1 MDRLSTQIFI
11 EVRLYGI
18 AEPIFLGGVIEKE
31 ECMKKFQTLFA
42 WLLLLSMAAYSY
54 SLQGKVVDENGN
66 PISGAKATLLSK
78 NKEALT
84 DANGEFLIEEAQVS
98 LTTGKIPVGS
108 WALQN
113 GVLSISSNSTASFQ
127 VKIFDL
133 VGNEIFSK
141 KMSGSGVHSLNLQRI
156 SAKGKYVVNLLQGNR
171 REVFALSSTENL
183 SGTFSNGK
191 TSVSES
197 KVFKKE
203 VGENDLLQVVAETF
217 DTLTVPLSNLD
228 TSLTLTLKKSEVQY
242 AFGWAKGNAAVP
254 TRGCGKTWNRV
265 KSGSYEFAWS
275 KGTRTI
281 RIDIPDNY
289 DNHKPYRLVF
299 GMHCMGGWAGG
310 VQQEGYYGLKPLDT
324 QKTTI
329 FVAPEGNGEWA
340 PWGEDDYILFDELLA
355 DLEGNLCIDSSR
367 VFSTGFSY
375 GSMFTNGLSRNHQDV
390 LRGVA
395 VYETADINIW
405 LPEHSGKPIA
415 WMGVLGLQDDLCT
428 PELGRSARNT
438 ALKYASAEGKDATQ
452 EVATEYPGYGEH
464 VCYNYTSVDPRF
476 PVRWCTQN
484 GGHIWD
490 HKDPGATESW
500 VPSAT
505 WDFITQF

>member
-1 MDRLSTQIFI
+1 MKKLQTISVLFWLLST
-11 EVRLYGI
+11 
-18 AEPIFLGGVIEKE
+18 
-31 ECMKKFQTLFA
+31 
-42 WLLLLSMAAYSY
+42 AAFSY
-54 SLQGKVVDENGN
+54 TLQGKVVDENGG
-66 PISGAKATLLSK
+66 PVSGAKASLLSQ
-78 NKEALT
+78 NKETLT
-84 DANGEFLIEEAQVS
+84 DANGEFRIEEAELS
-98 LTTGKIPVGS
+98 LQAKKNPVGS
-108 WALQN
+108 WTLQN
-113 GVLSISSNSTASFQ
+113 GILSISSNSATPFQ
-127 VKIFDL
+127 IKIFDL
-133 VGNEIFSK
+133 VGNEILSK
-141 KMSGSGVHSLNLQRI
+141 KMSGSGVHALNLQQL
-156 SAKGKYVVNLLQGNR
+156 SAKGKYVVNLLQGNH
-171 REVFALSSTENL
+171 REVFTLSSTGNAA
-183 SGTFSNGK
+183 GTFSNSAALG
-191 TSVSES
+191 SEV
-197 KVFKKE
+197 KVLKKE
-203 VGENDLLQVVAETF
+203 VGENDTLQISAESF
-217 DTLTVPLSNLD
+217 DTLRVALSNLD
-228 TSLTLTLKKSEVQY
+228 SSLTLTLKKTEEQFS
-242 AFGWAKGNAAVP
+242 FGWAKGNAAVP

-265 KSGSYEFAWS
+265 KSGSYEFTWS

-289 DNHKPYRLVF
+289 DNNKPYRLVF

-329 FVAPEGNGEWA
+329 FVAPEGNGGWA
-340 PWGEDDYILFDELLA
+340 PWGQDDYTLFDELLD

-395 VYETADINIW
+395 VYETADVNIW

-428 PELGRSARNT
+428 PEMGRSARNT

-464 VCYNYTSVDPRF
+464 VCYNYSSVDPRF

-490 HKDPGATESW
+490 HKDPGASVSW
-500 VPSAT
+500 VPDAT

>member
-1 MDRLSTQIFI
+1 
-11 EVRLYGI
+11 
-18 AEPIFLGGVIEKE
+18 
-31 ECMKKFQTLFA
+31 MKKFQTLFA

-203 VGENDLLQVVAETF
+203 VGENDLLQVVAEAF

-329 FVAPEGNGEWA
+329 FVAPEGKG
-340 PWGEDDYILFDELLA
+340 
-355 DLEGNLCIDSSR
+355 
-367 VFSTGFSY
+367 
-375 GSMFTNGLSRNHQDV
+375 
-390 LRGVA
+390 LRGDKTITHCSTNCSLIWKETFVSIRAACFRRDSAMVPCSRMDFLEITKMFFA
-395 VYETADINIW
+395 VSLYTKRRISIFGFRNIRANRLHGW
-405 LPEHSGKPIA
+405 A
-415 WMGVLGLQDDLCT
+415 C
-428 PELGRSARNT
+428 
-438 ALKYASAEGKDATQ
+438 
-452 EVATEYPGYGEH
+452 
-464 VCYNYTSVDPRF
+464 
-476 PVRWCTQN
+476 
-484 GGHIWD
+484 
-490 HKDPGATESW
+490 
-500 VPSAT
+500 
-505 WDFITQF
+505 